1 MREGFDYFEE
11 QTEREDMEFLN
22 EETPEEEGILWDSS
36 EELYE
41 EMLPEEQR
49 VSLAEGEYEPVRM
62 YLKEMGTIPL
72 LTKDGEIELAKRIEK
87 GRENMTRAIF
97 SLPFAIDKLIALGDL
112 VKKGEAPIAEIVQ
125 DEGDTEES
133 LAGEADRVSA
143 ITDEIRALYLKR
155 RQYLDKLSKVTRTA
169 GTPGEGTGGSGRIKK
184 RTQAGGTQEKSSTTG
199 EPEHVRYKK
208 LLEGNREK
216 ILLKVRSLRLREDV
230 MYAFSEQLE
239 RAIQNIEDIHRKMGS
254 LGKRL
259 KTLGYEINS
268 GGPKKARKSGHSV
281 KTRSLDNEDV
291 LLKRYRSYREEVK
304 DGERSVGIT
313 FAEMK
318 KALRVFS
325 VGRVEISEAK
335 SAMIEANLRLVI
347 SIAKRYIGKGLSFP
361 DLIQE
366 GNIGLMRA
374 VDKFEYRRGY
384 KFSTYATWWIRQ
396 SITRALADQSR
407 TIRIPVHMVEIIS
420 RISKGTREL
429 VQELGDEPS
438 AEDIAAR
445 VNMPVDKV
453 KSILKIT
460 KEPIS
465 LETPIGEEEDSH
477 LSDFIEDKATLSP
490 LDIAINGDLKMQIE
504 KVLCT
509 LNPKEAKIIKRRFGI
524 GEDVPHTLEELGQEF
539 DVTRERIRQ
548 IEVKAIRKLKHP
560 ARSKWLRTFIE
571 SP

>member
-1 MREGFDYFEE
+1 VREGFDYFEE
-11 QTEREDMEFLN
+11 RNDKDDLEFLR
-22 EETPEEEGILWDSS
+22 EEPPEDEKIFLDGDDV
-36 EELYE
+36 YE
-41 EMLPEEQR
+41 EVVKEEQK
-49 VSLAEGEYEPVRM
+49 VSLAEGEYEPVKM

-72 LTKDGEIELAKRIEK
+72 LTKEGEIELAKRIER
-87 GRENMTRAIF
+87 GREKMTRAIF
-97 SLPFAIDKLIALGDL
+97 SPPFAIKKLIDLGDL

-125 DEGDTEES
+125 DEGDSDES
-133 LAGEADRVSA
+133 LTDEGARICA
-143 ITDEIRALYLKR
+143 ITDEIRALYEKWIR
-155 RQYLDKLSKVTRTA
+155 NKNKLSKAMEEEIRPGKLGKTKGARTKAKKDGRA
-169 GTPGEGTGGSGRIKK
+169 GK
-184 RTQAGGTQEKSSTTG
+184 RQATEKSGKS
-199 EPEHVRYKK
+199 EAEESEKARYMK
-208 LLEGNREK
+208 LIENYREK
-216 ILLKVRSLRLREDV
+216 ILEKVRDLRLRDDV
-230 MYAFSEQLE
+230 MYAFSEQWE
-239 RAIQNIEDIHRKMGS
+239 RAIQKGEEIKRKTTKDADS
-254 LGKRL
+254 LTKR
-259 KTLGYEINS
+259 KEC
-268 GGPKKARKSGHSV
+268 
-281 KTRSLDNEDV
+281 
-291 LLKRYRSYREEVK
+291 
-304 DGERSVGIT
+304 ERSIGT
-313 FAEMK
+313 YAEMK
-318 KALRVFS
+318 KRLKVFTE
-325 VGRVEISEAK
+325 GRAEISEAK
-335 SAMIEANLRLVI
+335 RGMIEANLRLVI

-366 GNIGLMRA
+366 GNIGLMKA

-420 RISKGTREL
+420 RISKATREL

-438 AEDIAAR
+438 AEDIASR
-445 VNMPVDKV
+445 VSMPVDKV
-453 KSILKIT
+453 KAILKIT

-477 LSDFIEDKATLSP
+477 LQDFIEDKATLSP
-490 LDIAINGDLKMQIE
+490 LDIAINDDLKMQIE

-524 GEDVPHTLEELGQEF
+524 GEDAPHTLEELGQEF